1 MSCAIFHSEQ
11 SNPCL
16 QPSNCWL
23 HATSASPGRWPSDR
37 FLLLDP
43 QSHDFVGLVLG
54 TYPPGS
60 ALPVSTFNCVLLT
73 VA

>member
-1 MSCAIFHSEQ
+1 MQYFTVNRAICAYSLLIAGSMLH
-11 SNPCL
+11 
-16 QPSNCWL
+16 QPHLAGGLLTGS
-23 HATSASPGRWPSDR
+23 
-37 FLLLDP
+37 FLLDP

-60 ALPVSTFNCVLLT
+60 ALPVNTFNCVLLT